1 MSSEAPLPSAKVWP
15 LPAFLKHVPAA
26 FDWLVDGLLAQSA
39 LSLLVAKQKIG
50 KSTLIR
56 CLAAAISGTRDKWMG
71 RSIRTGTVL
80 HYALEEGPRT
90 VRNHY
95 AEIEQISGA
104 NADRIFIV
112 NAPPHHLQPNP
123 LEHLDEC
130 IDKYLPDLVIIDTL
144 FRFVKMPD
152 GNEYGHVTER
162 MQPLINLAHS
172 NHPHIMVT
180 HHAGKAR
187 GRERGD
193 EILGSTGLGGSVDV
207 NLYLQMNGNQRSL
220 SAYGRDIE
228 DFPDTILHMDENRWI
243 EPMGTVG
250 EVNAKLRSDE
260 VRDAILDYLDQCGAH
275 WQSGRD
281 IRKGVGMKGQDVSTQ
296 LGHLNRLGDI
306 QSRGDGTRNSPY
318 EYKI

>member
-26 FDWLVDGLLAQSA
+26 FNWLVDDLLAQSA

-56 CLAAAISGTRDKWMG
+56 CLAAAISGSRDTWMG

-162 MQPLINLAHS
+162 MQPLIDLAHS

-193 EILGSTGLGGSVDV
+193 EILGSTALGGSVDV
-207 NLYLQMNGNQRSL
+207 SLSLQMDGNQRSL

-228 DFPDTILHMDENRWI
+228 DFPATILHMDENRWI

-250 EVNAKLRSDE
+250 AAKASARFAE
-260 VRDAILDYLDQCGAH
+260 VRDAIIDYMELHRDQWKSTAEVNE
-275 WQSGRD
+275 
-281 IRKGVGMKGQDVSTQ
+281 GVGMNRQPVLEQ
-296 LGHLNRLGDI
+296 LRWLANQGDI
-306 QSRGDGTRNSPY
+306 DQRGTGRKNNPY
-318 EYKI
+318 EYRI